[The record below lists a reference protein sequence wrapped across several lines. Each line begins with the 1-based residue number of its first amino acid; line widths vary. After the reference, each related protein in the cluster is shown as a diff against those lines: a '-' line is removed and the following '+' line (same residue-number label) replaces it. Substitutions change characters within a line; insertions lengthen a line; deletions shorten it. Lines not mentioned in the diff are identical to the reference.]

1 MYALRQLR
9 RFLNLRLIDVA
20 NAIGIPSQ
28 GLSLAERELLHLNPV
43 EQSLVE
49 SFILVRMKE
58 AKAVSGYDQRTR
70 DIETQQ
76 APLFAAVCP

>member
-1 MYALRQLR
+1 
-9 RFLNLRLIDVA
+9 
-20 NAIGIPSQ
+20 
-28 GLSLAERELLHLNPV
+28 LNPV